1 MKKLV
6 STLKL
11 SHEEWLKYRKM
22 GIGGSDAGAIC
33 GLNPYSSAIQ
43 VFRDKT
49 SEDLDNFDNEAMRQ
63 GRDLEQYVAQRF
75 MEKSGL
81 KVRKANAIYCHDEYP
96 FIMANVDRMVIGE
109 NAGLEC
115 KTVNAFNADKWKDG
129 QVPPHYLI
137 QCHHYMLVTG
147 AESWYIAAVILGI
160 RFVYQKIERD
170 EDIINNLIKIESN
183 FWNECVMKGVMPEP
197 DGSKVCDEILSKYYP
212 KAYRTETLQLQGYRE
227 KLQRRS
233 EIVDVIERM
242 EQEKSKI
249 EQEIKSEMGE
259 FEQAVCDNYRISWT
273 TEISKTEY
281 WRARRKTY
289 GKNVIRYI
297 FTVISMNI
305 LRITPRFPLL

>member
-1 MKKLV
+1 
-6 STLKL
+6 
-11 SHEEWLKYRKM
+11 
-22 GIGGSDAGAIC
+22 
-33 GLNPYSSAIQ
+33 
-43 VFRDKT
+43 
-49 SEDLDNFDNEAMRQ
+49 
-63 GRDLEQYVAQRF
+63 
-75 MEKSGL
+75 
-81 KVRKANAIYCHDEYP
+81 
-96 FIMANVDRMVIGE
+96 
-109 NAGLEC
+109 
-115 KTVNAFNADKWKDG
+115 
-129 QVPPHYLI
+129 
-137 QCHHYMLVTG
+137 MLVTG

-170 EDIINNLIKIESN
+170 EDIIDNLIKIESN